1 MRLIDRLDPRV
12 WMKVEMIIFACVV
25 NSELLI
31 DAIVPLLYGMI
42 KSMHG

>member
-1 MRLIDRLDPRV
+1 
-12 WMKVEMIIFACVV
+12 MKVKMIIFACVV

-31 DAIVPLLYGMI
+31 DAIGLLLYGMI